1 MCGTIVAVEE
11 NGDITVITEDSQ
23 PLKYASTLSL
33 MKKGNDT
40 PIPVPPPNQQYKRN
54 GYTYPD
60 FQWPTV
66 TQFVTQAFGANPQIY
81 GQWGLPGHEGIDM
94 RGALGTQISAVW
106 NGKVVQNN
114 STQHRAYGWHIRI
127 EHIINNIKYWSVYCH
142 LVTRSPLSVGSP
154 VEKGHVVGSSGS
166 TGNSTGPHLH
176 FMLKQY
182 GDEPKPVTTMQNPVN
197 KLWPYNL
204 ADPTFF
210 FPNLR

>member
-11 NGDITVITEDSQ
+11 NGDITVVTKDSQ

-40 PIPVPPPNQQYKRN
+40 PIPFPPPSAPYIKN

-66 TQFVTQAFGANPQIY
+66 TQFATQPFGANPRHY
-81 GQWGLPGHEGIDM
+81 GQWELPGHEGIDM
-94 RGALGTQISAVW
+94 RAALNTQISAVW
-106 NGKVVQNN
+106 DGKVVQNN
-114 STQHRAYGWHIRI
+114 PSQHGAYGWHIRI
-127 EHIINNIKYWSVYCH
+127 EHLINGIRYWSVYAH
-142 LVTRSPLSVGSP
+142 FVKRSPLAVGAR
-154 VEKGHVVGSSGS
+154 VEKGQLVGNSGS

-182 GDEPKPVTTMQNPVN
+182 GDELKPVTDMQNPVN

-204 ADPTFF
+204 ADPTYF